1 MAFFPRAAFHSNN
14 NEASFHPLFRLL
26 DEFDKYS
33 TQDGGNG
40 GSNSGRK
47 GAGAVTQWHPKFD
60 IRETDTAYELH
71 GELPG
76 IDKKDVSIEFPEPQT
91 LVVRG
96 KTERTYTS
104 GTPPVGLI
112 EGGSDSQVASQQQQQ
127 QQQPKDSAKYWLS
140 ERSIGEFSR
149 TFNFPTRVDSEAVT
163 AGLKDGVLSVVVPK
177 AKKPVARQIAIN

>member
-1 MAFFPRAAFHSNN
+1 MAFFPRAAFHN

-33 TQDGGNG
+33 TQDGGS
-40 GSNSGRK
+40 GSSNGRK
-47 GAGAVTQWHPKFD
+47 GAGAVSQWHPKFD

-76 IDKKDVSIEFPEPQT
+76 IDKKDISIEFPEPQT
-91 LVVRG
+91 LIVRG

-104 GTPPVGLI
+104 GTPPAGLI
-112 EGGSDSQVASQQQQQ
+112 EGGGSGDKQVASQQQQQ
-127 QQQPKDSAKYWLS
+127 QPKDLAKYWLS

-177 AKKPVARQIAIN
+177 AKKPAARQIAIN